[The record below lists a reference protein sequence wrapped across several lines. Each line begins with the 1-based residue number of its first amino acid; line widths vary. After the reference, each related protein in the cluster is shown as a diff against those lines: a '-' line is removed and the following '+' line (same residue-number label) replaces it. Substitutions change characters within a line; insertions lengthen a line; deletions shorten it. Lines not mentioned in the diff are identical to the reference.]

1 MDLKIRVMKIKGL
14 LFGLFACAALA
25 ACTNDDIVENN
36 GKGEQEKVK
45 ANLTLVIGAATNSS
59 RAADHNETGDTTDP
73 GTGVESGVTDAVVLL
88 HKEDKEFAFFLTS
101 EQLNQQGS
109 GSSITYE
116 PQLKVAESGNYGVIV
131 ILNPCQ
137 EIKTAINT
145 FIGDGTLPSGKE
157 SMYDYI
163 TSYEVKAAQ
172 EGEPTSVIATENKF
186 MMVNKVAVTADVVS
200 NEKDKPSTASVDV
213 ERVVSKITYMPTQT
227 NNLYKVEDTTV
238 KYTVTTTDGWRVENN
253 IATYMTGMACG
264 TLEGSNIYEHKGV
277 YYTSTNTQHPAAND
291 NPAATLFER
300 TFVANPKAIKWTT
313 TSDNTI
319 RNWHV
324 KLDKV
329 ALVNLSN
336 SVYAVRHRATT
347 ETWNTPTF
355 FGALSSTEYLMD
367 PNTAVKNSGGTNYA
381 DYFYNVASAVK
392 QVQVTNISDQ
402 ETDDFK
408 SYFKDLPTVADEN
421 NVGTTLAYCF
431 ENIVKKANQ
440 NGNYVTGVIFRG
452 QICNEDG
459 SSYNN
464 NVYKYKGKFYL
475 NLAEAAVNNDKSV
488 TEVEADTENLTTYEN
503 GHCYY
508 CSKDI
513 FHHEGSGT
521 MERAIMRNNAYVLK
535 VTGFKTIGS
544 AEIVFP
550 TGEDQGED
558 TDKNFYLKLTSTILP
573 WQVRFNNI
581 EF

>member
-1 MDLKIRVMKIKGL
+1 MKIKGL

-59 RAADHNETGDTTDP
+59 RAADNETGDTTDP

-88 HKEDKEFAFFLTS
+88 HKEGKEFAFFLTS
-101 EQLNQQGS
+101 EQLNKQGS
-109 GSSITYE
+109 GTSITYE
-116 PQLKVAESGNYGVIV
+116 PQLTVAESGNYGVIV

-137 EIKTAINT
+137 EIKTAINS

-163 TSYEVKAAQ
+163 TSYEVKATT
-172 EGEPTSVIATENKF
+172 GDNPTSAIATDNKF
-186 MMVNKVAVTADVVS
+186 MMVNKVAVAANVVS
-200 NEKDKPSTASVDV
+200 NEKDKPSTASDDV

-264 TLEGSNIYEHKGV
+264 TLEGSAIYEHKGV
-277 YYTSTNTQHPAAND
+277 YYTSTGTQHPAAND

-300 TFVANPKAIKWTT
+300 TSDVNPEAIKWTT
-313 TSDNTI
+313 TNENTT
-319 RNWHV
+319 RNWFV

-336 SVYAVRHRATT
+336 SVYAVRRRATAD
-347 ETWNTPTF
+347 TWNSPTF
-355 FGALSSTEYLMD
+355 FGTLSSSEYLMD
-367 PNTAVKNSGGTNYA
+367 PNTLVKNNGETEYA

-392 QVQVTNISDQ
+392 QVQVTNMSDQ

-408 SYFKDLPTVADEN
+408 SYFKDLPTVADEDK
-421 NVGTTLAYCF
+421 VGTTLAYCF

-452 QICNEDG
+452 QICNAD
-459 SSYNN
+459 STSYNN
-464 NVYKYKGKFYL
+464 NVYKYKGKYYL
-475 NLAEAAVNNDKSV
+475 SLAEAAANNGKSV
-488 TEVEADTENLTTYEN
+488 TEVEADTDNLITYES

-550 TGEDQGED
+550 TDDEQGED
-558 TDKNFYLKLTSTILP
+558 TDKNFYLKLTSTILS

>member
-36 GKGEQEKVK
+36 DKGEQEKVK

-59 RAADHNETGDTTDP
+59 RAADNETGDTTDP

-88 HKEDKEFAFFLTS
+88 HKEGKEFAFFLTS
-101 EQLNQQGS
+101 EQLNKQGS
-109 GSSITYE
+109 GTSITYE
-116 PQLKVAESGNYGVIV
+116 PQLTVAESGNYGVIV

-137 EIKTAINT
+137 EIKTAINS

-163 TSYEVKAAQ
+163 TSYEVKAIT
-172 EGEPTSVIATENKF
+172 GDNPTSAIATDNKF
-186 MMVNKVAVTADVVS
+186 MMVNKVAVAANVVS

-264 TLEGSNIYEHKGV
+264 TLEGSAIYEHKGV
-277 YYTSTNTQHPAAND
+277 YYTSTGTQHPEAND

-300 TFVANPKAIKWTT
+300 TSDVNPEAIKWTT
-313 TSDNTI
+313 TNENTT
-319 RNWHV
+319 RNWFV

-336 SVYAVRHRATT
+336 SVYAVRRRATAD
-347 ETWNTPTF
+347 TWNSPTF
-355 FGALSSTEYLMD
+355 FGTLSSSEYLMD
-367 PNTAVKNSGGTNYA
+367 PNTLVKNNGETEYA

-392 QVQVTNISDQ
+392 QVQVTNMSDQ

-408 SYFKDLPTVADEN
+408 SYFKDLPTVADEDK
-421 NVGTTLAYCF
+421 VGTTLAYCF

-452 QICNEDG
+452 QICNADG
-459 SSYNN
+459 TSYNN
-464 NVYKYKGKFYL
+464 NVYKYKGKYYL
-475 NLAEAAVNNDKSV
+475 SLAEAAANNGKSV
-488 TEVEADTENLTTYEN
+488 TEVEADTDNLITYES

-550 TGEDQGED
+550 TDDEQGED

>member
-1 MDLKIRVMKIKGL
+1 MKIKGL

-59 RAADHNETGDTTDP
+59 RAADNETGDTTDP

-88 HKEDKEFAFFLTS
+88 HKEGKEFAFFLTS
-101 EQLNQQGS
+101 EQLNKQGS
-109 GSSITYE
+109 GTSITYE
-116 PQLKVAESGNYGVIV
+116 PQLTVAESGNYGVIV

-137 EIKTAINT
+137 EIKTAINS

-163 TSYEVKAAQ
+163 TSYEVKATT
-172 EGEPTSVIATENKF
+172 GDNPTSAIATDNKF
-186 MMVNKVAVTADVVS
+186 MMVNKVAVAANVVS

-227 NNLYKVEDTTV
+227 SNLYKVEDTTV

-264 TLEGSNIYEHKGV
+264 TLEGSAIYEHKGV
-277 YYTSTNTQHPAAND
+277 YYTSTGTQHPAAND

-300 TFVANPKAIKWTT
+300 TSDVNPEAIKWTT
-313 TSDNTI
+313 TNENTT
-319 RNWHV
+319 RNWFV

-336 SVYAVRHRATT
+336 SVYAVRRRATAD
-347 ETWNTPTF
+347 TWNSPTF
-355 FGALSSTEYLMD
+355 FGTLSSSEYLMD
-367 PNTAVKNSGGTNYA
+367 PNTLVKNNGETEYA

-392 QVQVTNISDQ
+392 QVQVTNMSDQ

-408 SYFKDLPTVADEN
+408 SYFKDLPTVADEDK
-421 NVGTTLAYCF
+421 VGTTLAYCF

-452 QICNEDG
+452 QICNAD
-459 SSYNN
+459 STSYNN
-464 NVYKYKGKFYL
+464 NVYKYKGKYYL
-475 NLAEAAVNNDKSV
+475 SLAEAAANNGKSV
-488 TEVEADTENLTTYEN
+488 TEVEADTDNLITYES

-550 TGEDQGED
+550 TDDEQGED
-558 TDKNFYLKLTSTILP
+558 TDKNFYLKLTSTILS

>member
-1 MDLKIRVMKIKGL
+1 MKIKGL

-59 RAADHNETGDTTDP
+59 RAADNETGDTTDP

-88 HKEDKEFAFFLTS
+88 HKEGKEFAFFLTS
-101 EQLNQQGS
+101 EQLNKQGS
-109 GSSITYE
+109 GTSITYE
-116 PQLKVAESGNYGVIV
+116 PQLTVAESGNYGVIV

-137 EIKTAINT
+137 EIKTAINS

-163 TSYEVKAAQ
+163 TSYEVKATT
-172 EGEPTSVIATENKF
+172 GDNPTSAIATDNKF
-186 MMVNKVAVTADVVS
+186 MMVNKVAVAANVVS

-264 TLEGSNIYEHKGV
+264 TLEGSAIYEHKGV
-277 YYTSTNTQHPAAND
+277 YYTSTGTQHPAAND

-300 TFVANPKAIKWTT
+300 TSDVNPEAIKWTT
-313 TSDNTI
+313 TNENTT
-319 RNWHV
+319 RNWFV

-336 SVYAVRHRATT
+336 SVYAVRRRATAD
-347 ETWNTPTF
+347 TWNSPTF
-355 FGALSSTEYLMD
+355 FGTLSSSEYLMD
-367 PNTAVKNSGGTNYA
+367 PNTLVKNNGETEYA

-392 QVQVTNISDQ
+392 QVQVTNMSDQ

-408 SYFKDLPTVADEN
+408 SYFKDLPTVADEDK
-421 NVGTTLAYCF
+421 VGTTLAYCF

-452 QICNEDG
+452 QICNADG
-459 SSYNN
+459 TSYNN
-464 NVYKYKGKFYL
+464 NVYKYKGKFCL
-475 NLAEAAVNNDKSV
+475 SLAEAAANNGKSV
-488 TEVEADTENLTTYEN
+488 TEVEADTDNLITYES

-550 TGEDQGED
+550 TDDEQGED

>member
-1 MDLKIRVMKIKGL
+1 MKIKGL

-59 RAADHNETGDTTDP
+59 RAADNETGDTTDP

-88 HKEDKEFAFFLTS
+88 HKEGKEFAFFLTS
-101 EQLNQQGS
+101 EQLNKQGS
-109 GSSITYE
+109 GTSITYE
-116 PQLKVAESGNYGVIV
+116 PQLTVAESGNYGVIV

-137 EIKTAINT
+137 EIKTAINS

-163 TSYEVKAAQ
+163 TSYEVKATT
-172 EGEPTSVIATENKF
+172 GDNPTSAIATDNKF
-186 MMVNKVAVTADVVS
+186 MMVNKVAVAANVVS

-264 TLEGSNIYEHKGV
+264 TLEGSAIYEHKGV
-277 YYTSTNTQHPAAND
+277 YYTSTGTQHPAAND

-300 TFVANPKAIKWTT
+300 TSDVNPEAIKWTT
-313 TSDNTI
+313 TNENTT
-319 RNWHV
+319 RNWFV

-336 SVYAVRHRATT
+336 SVYAVRRRATAD
-347 ETWNTPTF
+347 TWNSPTF
-355 FGALSSTEYLMD
+355 FGTLSSSEYLMD
-367 PNTAVKNSGGTNYA
+367 PNTLVKNNGETEYA

-392 QVQVTNISDQ
+392 QVQVTNMSDQ

-408 SYFKDLPTVADEN
+408 SYFKNLPTVADEDK
-421 NVGTTLAYCF
+421 VGTTLAYCF

-452 QICNEDG
+452 QICNADG
-459 SSYNN
+459 TSYNN
-464 NVYKYKGKFYL
+464 NVYKYKGKYYL
-475 NLAEAAVNNDKSV
+475 SLAEAAANNGKSV
-488 TEVEADTENLTTYEN
+488 TEVEADTDNLITYES

-550 TGEDQGED
+550 TDDEQGED

>member
-1 MDLKIRVMKIKGL
+1 MKIKGL

-59 RAADHNETGDTTDP
+59 RAADNEAGDAIDP
-73 GTGVESGVTDAVVLL
+73 GTGGESGVTDAVVLL

-116 PQLKVAESGNYGVIV
+116 PQLTVAESGNYGVIV

-137 EIKTAINT
+137 EIKTAINS
-145 FIGDGTLPSGKE
+145 FIGNGTLPSGKE

-163 TSYEVKAAQ
+163 TSYEVKATT
-172 EGEPTSVIATENKF
+172 GDNPTSVIATDNKF
-186 MMVNKVAVTADVVS
+186 MMVNKVAVAANVVS
-200 NEKDKPSTASVDV
+200 NQAGTPSTTSVDV
-213 ERVVSKITYMPTQT
+213 ERVVSKITYMPTQD
-227 NNLYKVEDTTV
+227 NNLYKVEDVTA
-238 KYTVTTTDGWRVENN
+238 KYTVTTASGWRVEDN

-264 TLEGSNIYEHKGV
+264 TLNGKNIYEHKGV
-277 YYTSTNTQHPAAND
+277 YYEENGTYSGSAEHKGE
-291 NPAATLFER
+291 TLYKKMTGVDQEQ
-300 TFVANPKAIKWTT
+300 IKWETT
-313 TSDNTI
+313 QTTGS
-319 RNWHV
+319 RNWYV

-336 SVYAVRHRATT
+336 SVYAVRHLAT
-347 ETWNTPTF
+347 ESNWDPSF
-355 FGALSSTEYLMD
+355 FGTLSSSNYLMD
-367 PNTAVKNSGGTNYA
+367 PNTVAKNNGGTEYA
-381 DYFYNVASAVK
+381 DYFYNVANAVK
-392 QVQVTNISDQ
+392 QVQVTNISDE
-402 ETDDFK
+402 ETDAFK
-408 SYFKDLPTVADEN
+408 SYFKGLPTVADEDK
-421 NVGTTLAYCF
+421 VGTTLAYCF

-452 QICNEDG
+452 QICNED
-459 SSYNN
+459 STSYNN
-464 NVYKYKGKFYL
+464 NVYKYKGKYYL
-475 NLAEAAVNNDKSV
+475 SLAEAAANNGKSV
-488 TEVEADTENLTTYEN
+488 TEVEADTDNLITYES

-550 TGEDQGED
+550 TDDEQGED

>member
-59 RAADHNETGDTTDP
+59 RAADNETGDTTDP

-88 HKEDKEFAFFLTS
+88 HKEGKEFAFFLTS
-101 EQLNQQGS
+101 EQLNKQGS
-109 GSSITYE
+109 GTSITYE
-116 PQLKVAESGNYGVIV
+116 PQLTVAESGNYGVIV

-137 EIKTAINT
+137 EIKTAINS

-163 TSYEVKAAQ
+163 TSYEVKATT
-172 EGEPTSVIATENKF
+172 GDNPTSAIATDNKF
-186 MMVNKVAVTADVVS
+186 MMVNKVAVAANVVS
-200 NEKDKPSTASVDV
+200 KEKDKPSTASVDV

-264 TLEGSNIYEHKGV
+264 TLEGSAIYEHKGV
-277 YYTSTNTQHPAAND
+277 YYTSTGTQHPAAND

-300 TFVANPKAIKWTT
+300 TSDVNPEAIKWTT
-313 TSDNTI
+313 TNENTT
-319 RNWHV
+319 RNWFV

-336 SVYAVRHRATT
+336 SVYAVRRRATAD
-347 ETWNTPTF
+347 TWNSPTF
-355 FGALSSTEYLMD
+355 FGTLSSSEYLMD
-367 PNTAVKNSGGTNYA
+367 PNTLVKNNGETEYA

-392 QVQVTNISDQ
+392 QVQVTNMSDQ

-408 SYFKDLPTVADEN
+408 SYFKDLPTVADEDK
-421 NVGTTLAYCF
+421 VGTTLAYCF

-452 QICNEDG
+452 QICNADG
-459 SSYNN
+459 TSYNN
-464 NVYKYKGKFYL
+464 NVYKYKGKYYL
-475 NLAEAAVNNDKSV
+475 SLAEAAANNGKSV
-488 TEVEADTENLTTYEN
+488 TEVEADTDNLITYES

-550 TGEDQGED
+550 TDDEQGED

>member
-59 RAADHNETGDTTDP
+59 RAADNETGDTTDP

-88 HKEDKEFAFFLTS
+88 HKEGKEFAFFLTS
-101 EQLNQQGS
+101 EQLNKQGS
-109 GSSITYE
+109 GTSITYE
-116 PQLKVAESGNYGVIV
+116 PQLTVAESGNYGVIV

-137 EIKTAINT
+137 EIKTAINS
-145 FIGDGTLPSGKE
+145 FIGDGTLLSGKE

-163 TSYEVKAAQ
+163 TSYEVKATT
-172 EGEPTSVIATENKF
+172 GDNPTSAIATDNKF
-186 MMVNKVAVTADVVS
+186 MMVNKVAVAANVVS

-264 TLEGSNIYEHKGV
+264 TLEGSAIYEHKGV
-277 YYTSTNTQHPAAND
+277 YYTSTGTQHPAAND

-300 TFVANPKAIKWTT
+300 TSDVNPEAIKWTT
-313 TSDNTI
+313 TNENTT
-319 RNWHV
+319 RNWFV

-336 SVYAVRHRATT
+336 SVYAVRRRATAD
-347 ETWNTPTF
+347 TWNSPTF
-355 FGALSSTEYLMD
+355 FGTLSSSEYLMD
-367 PNTAVKNSGGTNYA
+367 PNTLVKNNGETEYA

-392 QVQVTNISDQ
+392 QVQVTNMSDQ

-408 SYFKDLPTVADEN
+408 SYFKDLPTVADEDK
-421 NVGTTLAYCF
+421 VGTTLAYCF

-452 QICNEDG
+452 QICNADG
-459 SSYNN
+459 TSYNN
-464 NVYKYKGKFYL
+464 NVYKYKGKYYL
-475 NLAEAAVNNDKSV
+475 SLAEAAANNGKSV
-488 TEVEADTENLTTYEN
+488 TEVEADTDNLITYES

-550 TGEDQGED
+550 TDDEQGED

>member
-1 MDLKIRVMKIKGL
+1 MKIKGL

-59 RAADHNETGDTTDP
+59 RAADNEAGDAIDP
-73 GTGVESGVTDAVVLL
+73 GTGGESGVTDAVVLL

-116 PQLKVAESGNYGVIV
+116 PQLTVAESGNYGVIV

-137 EIKTAINT
+137 EIKTAINA
-145 FIGDGTLPSGKE
+145 FINNSALPTGKNN
-157 SMYDYI
+157 MYDYI
-163 TSYEVKAAQ
+163 TSYEVKATT
-172 EGEPTSVIATENKF
+172 GDNPTSAIATDNNF
-186 MMVNKVAVTADVVS
+186 MMVNKVAVAANVVS
-200 NEKDKPSTASVDV
+200 NQAGTPSTTSVDV
-213 ERVVSKITYMPTQT
+213 ERVVSKITYMPTQD
-227 NNLYKVEDTTV
+227 NNLYKVEDETA
-238 KYTVTTTDGWRVENN
+238 KYTVTTTSGWRVEDN

-264 TLEGSNIYEHKGV
+264 TLNGKNIYEHKGV
-277 YYTSTNTQHPAAND
+277 YYEENGTYSGSAEHKGE
-291 NPAATLFER
+291 TLYKKMIE
-300 TFVANPKAIKWTT
+300 VDQEQIKWETT
-313 TSDNTI
+313 QTTGS
-319 RNWHV
+319 RNWYV

-336 SVYAVRHRATT
+336 SVYAVRHLAT
-347 ETWNTPTF
+347 ESNWDPSF
-355 FGALSSTEYLMD
+355 FGTLSSSNYLMD
-367 PNTAVKNSGGTNYA
+367 PNTVAKNNGGTNYA

-392 QVQVTNISDQ
+392 QVQVTNISDE

-408 SYFKDLPTVADEN
+408 SYFKGLPTVVDEDK
-421 NVGTTLAYCF
+421 VGTTLAYCF

-452 QICNEDG
+452 QICNVDG

-475 NLAEAAVNNDKSV
+475 SLAEAAANNGKSV
-488 TEVEADTENLTTYEN
+488 TEVEADTDNLTTYES

-513 FHHEGSGT
+513 FHHEGSET
-521 MERAIMRNNAYVLK
+521 MERVIMRNNAYVLK
-535 VTGFKTIGS
+535 VTGFASIGS

>member
-1 MDLKIRVMKIKGL
+1 MKIKGL

-59 RAADHNETGDTTDP
+59 RAADNETGDTTDP

-88 HKEDKEFAFFLTS
+88 HKEGKEFAFFLTS
-101 EQLNQQGS
+101 EQLNKQGS
-109 GSSITYE
+109 GTSITYE
-116 PQLKVAESGNYGVIV
+116 PQLTVAESGNYGVIV

-137 EIKTAINT
+137 EIKTAINS

-163 TSYEVKAAQ
+163 TSYEVKATT
-172 EGEPTSVIATENKF
+172 GDNPTSAIATDNKF
-186 MMVNKVAVTADVVS
+186 MMVNKVAVAANVVS

-264 TLEGSNIYEHKGV
+264 TLEGSAIYEHKGV
-277 YYTSTNTQHPAAND
+277 YYTSTGTQHPAAND

-300 TFVANPKAIKWTT
+300 TSDVNPEAIKWTT
-313 TSDNTI
+313 TNENTT
-319 RNWHV
+319 RNWFV

-336 SVYAVRHRATT
+336 SVYAVRRRATAD
-347 ETWNTPTF
+347 TWNSPTF
-355 FGALSSTEYLMD
+355 FGTLSSSEYLMD
-367 PNTAVKNSGGTNYA
+367 PNTLVKNNGETEYA

-392 QVQVTNISDQ
+392 QVQVTNMSDQ

-408 SYFKDLPTVADEN
+408 SYFKDLPTVADEDK
-421 NVGTTLAYCF
+421 VGTTLAYCF

-452 QICNEDG
+452 QICNADG
-459 SSYNN
+459 TSYNN
-464 NVYKYKGKFYL
+464 NVYKYKGKYYL
-475 NLAEAAVNNDKSV
+475 SLAEAAANNGKSV
-488 TEVEADTENLTTYEN
+488 TEVEADTDNLITYES

-550 TGEDQGED
+550 TDDEQGED
-558 TDKNFYLKLTSTILP
+558 TDKNFYLKLSSTILP

>member
-1 MDLKIRVMKIKGL
+1 MKIKGL

-59 RAADHNETGDTTDP
+59 RAADNETGDTTDP

-88 HKEDKEFAFFLTS
+88 HKEGKEFAFFLTS
-101 EQLNQQGS
+101 EQLNKQGS
-109 GSSITYE
+109 GTSITYE
-116 PQLKVAESGNYGVIV
+116 PQLTVAESGNYGVIV
-131 ILNPCQ
+131 IVNPCQ
-137 EIKTAINT
+137 EIKTAINS

-163 TSYEVKAAQ
+163 TSYEVKATT
-172 EGEPTSVIATENKF
+172 GDNPTSAIATDNKF
-186 MMVNKVAVTADVVS
+186 MMVNKVAVAANVVS

-264 TLEGSNIYEHKGV
+264 TLEGSAIYEHKGV
-277 YYTSTNTQHPAAND
+277 YYTSTGTQHPAAND

-300 TFVANPKAIKWTT
+300 TSDVNPEAIKWTT
-313 TSDNTI
+313 TNENTT
-319 RNWHV
+319 RNWFV

-336 SVYAVRHRATT
+336 SVYAVRRRATAD
-347 ETWNTPTF
+347 TWNSPTF
-355 FGALSSTEYLMD
+355 FGTLSSSEYLMD
-367 PNTAVKNSGGTNYA
+367 PNTLVKNNGETEYA

-392 QVQVTNISDQ
+392 QVQVTNMSDQ

-408 SYFKDLPTVADEN
+408 SYFKDLPTVADEDK
-421 NVGTTLAYCF
+421 VGTTLAYCF

-452 QICNEDG
+452 QICNAD
-459 SSYNN
+459 STSYNN
-464 NVYKYKGKFYL
+464 NVYKYKGKYYL
-475 NLAEAAVNNDKSV
+475 SLAEAAANNGKSV
-488 TEVEADTENLTTYEN
+488 TEVEADTDNLITYES

-550 TGEDQGED
+550 TDDEQGED
-558 TDKNFYLKLTSTILP
+558 TDKNFYLKLTSTILS

>member
-1 MDLKIRVMKIKGL
+1 MKIKGL

-36 GKGEQEKVK
+36 DKGEQEKVK

-59 RAADHNETGDTTDP
+59 RAADNETGDTTDP

-88 HKEDKEFAFFLTS
+88 HKEGKEFAFFLTS
-101 EQLNQQGS
+101 EQLNKQGS
-109 GSSITYE
+109 GTSITYE
-116 PQLKVAESGNYGVIV
+116 PQLTVAESGNYGVIV

-137 EIKTAINT
+137 EIKTAINS

-163 TSYEVKAAQ
+163 TSYEVKATT
-172 EGEPTSVIATENKF
+172 GDNPTSAIATDNKF
-186 MMVNKVAVTADVVS
+186 MMVNKVAVAANVVS

-264 TLEGSNIYEHKGV
+264 TLEGSAIYEHKGV
-277 YYTSTNTQHPAAND
+277 YYTSTGTQHPEAND

-300 TFVANPKAIKWTT
+300 TSDVNPEAIKWTT
-313 TSDNTI
+313 TNENTT
-319 RNWHV
+319 RNWFV

-336 SVYAVRHRATT
+336 SVYAVRRRATAD
-347 ETWNTPTF
+347 TWNSPTF
-355 FGALSSTEYLMD
+355 FGTLSSSEYLMD
-367 PNTAVKNSGGTNYA
+367 PNTLVKNNGETEYA

-392 QVQVTNISDQ
+392 QVQVTNMSDQ

-408 SYFKDLPTVADEN
+408 SYFKDLPTVADEDK
-421 NVGTTLAYCF
+421 VGTTLAYCF

-452 QICNEDG
+452 QICNADG
-459 SSYNN
+459 TSYNN
-464 NVYKYKGKFYL
+464 NVYKYKGKYYL
-475 NLAEAAVNNDKSV
+475 SLAEAAANNGKSV
-488 TEVEADTENLTTYEN
+488 TEVEADTDNLITYES

-550 TGEDQGED
+550 TDDEQGED

>member
-1 MDLKIRVMKIKGL
+1 MKIKGV

-59 RAADHNETGDTTDP
+59 RAADNETGDTTDP

-88 HKEDKEFAFFLTS
+88 HKEGKEFAFFLTS
-101 EQLNQQGS
+101 EQLNKQGS
-109 GSSITYE
+109 GTSITYE
-116 PQLKVAESGNYGVIV
+116 PQLTVAESGNYGVIV

-137 EIKTAINT
+137 EIKTAINS

-163 TSYEVKAAQ
+163 TSYEVKATT
-172 EGEPTSVIATENKF
+172 GDNPTSAIATDNKF
-186 MMVNKVAVTADVVS
+186 MMVNKVAVAANVVS

-264 TLEGSNIYEHKGV
+264 TLEGSAIYEHKGV
-277 YYTSTNTQHPAAND
+277 YYTSTGTQHPAAND

-300 TFVANPKAIKWTT
+300 TSDVNPEAIKWTT
-313 TSDNTI
+313 TNENTT
-319 RNWHV
+319 RNWFV

-336 SVYAVRHRATT
+336 SVYAVRRRATAD
-347 ETWNTPTF
+347 TWNSPTF
-355 FGALSSTEYLMD
+355 FGTLSSSEYLMD
-367 PNTAVKNSGGTNYA
+367 PNTLVKNNGETEYA

-392 QVQVTNISDQ
+392 QVQVTNMSDQ

-408 SYFKDLPTVADEN
+408 SYFKDLPTVADEDK
-421 NVGTTLAYCF
+421 VGTTLAYCF

-452 QICNEDG
+452 QICNADG
-459 SSYNN
+459 TSYNN
-464 NVYKYKGKFYL
+464 NVYKYKGKYYL
-475 NLAEAAVNNDKSV
+475 SLAEAAANNGKSV
-488 TEVEADTENLTTYEN
+488 TEVEADTDNLITYES

-550 TGEDQGED
+550 TDDEQGED

>member
-1 MDLKIRVMKIKGL
+1 MKIKGL

-59 RAADHNETGDTTDP
+59 RAADNETGDTTDP

-88 HKEDKEFAFFLTS
+88 HKEGKEFAFFLTS
-101 EQLNQQGS
+101 EQLNKQGS
-109 GSSITYE
+109 GTSITYE
-116 PQLKVAESGNYGVIV
+116 PQLTVAESGNYGVIV

-137 EIKTAINT
+137 EIKTAINS

-163 TSYEVKAAQ
+163 TSYEVKATT
-172 EGEPTSVIATENKF
+172 GDNPTSAIATDNKF
-186 MMVNKVAVTADVVS
+186 MMVNKVAVAANVVS

-264 TLEGSNIYEHKGV
+264 TLEGSAIYEHKGV
-277 YYTSTNTQHPAAND
+277 YYTSTGTQHPAAND

-300 TFVANPKAIKWTT
+300 TSDVNPEAIKWTT
-313 TSDNTI
+313 TNENTT
-319 RNWHV
+319 RNWFV

-336 SVYAVRHRATT
+336 SVYAVRRRATAD
-347 ETWNTPTF
+347 TWNSPTF
-355 FGALSSTEYLMD
+355 FGTLSSSEYLMD
-367 PNTAVKNSGGTNYA
+367 PNTLVKNNGETEYA

-392 QVQVTNISDQ
+392 QVQVTNMSDQ

-408 SYFKDLPTVADEN
+408 SYFKDLPTVADEDK
-421 NVGTTLAYCF
+421 VGTTLAYCF

-452 QICNEDG
+452 QICNAD
-459 SSYNN
+459 STSYNN
-464 NVYKYKGKFYL
+464 NVYKYKGKYYL
-475 NLAEAAVNNDKSV
+475 SLAEAAANNGKSV
-488 TEVEADTENLTTYEN
+488 TEVEADTDNLITYES

-550 TGEDQGED
+550 TDDEQGED
-558 TDKNFYLKLTSTILP
+558 TDKNFYLKLTSTILS

>member
-59 RAADHNETGDTTDP
+59 RAADNETGDTTDP

-88 HKEDKEFAFFLTS
+88 HKEGKEFAFFLTS
-101 EQLNQQGS
+101 EQLNKQGS
-109 GSSITYE
+109 GTSITYE
-116 PQLKVAESGNYGVIV
+116 PQLTVAESGNYGVIV

-137 EIKTAINT
+137 EIKTAINS

-163 TSYEVKAAQ
+163 TSYEVKATT
-172 EGEPTSVIATENKF
+172 GDNPTSAIATDNKF
-186 MMVNKVAVTADVVS
+186 MMVNKVAVAANVVS

-264 TLEGSNIYEHKGV
+264 TLEGSAIYEHKGV
-277 YYTSTNTQHPAAND
+277 YYTSTGTQHPAAND

-300 TFVANPKAIKWTT
+300 TSDVNPGAIKWTT
-313 TSDNTI
+313 TNENTT
-319 RNWHV
+319 RNWFV

-336 SVYAVRHRATT
+336 SVYAVRRRATAD
-347 ETWNTPTF
+347 TWNSPTF
-355 FGALSSTEYLMD
+355 FGTLSSSEYLMD
-367 PNTAVKNSGGTNYA
+367 PNTLVKNNGETEYA

-392 QVQVTNISDQ
+392 QVQVTNMSDQ

-408 SYFKDLPTVADEN
+408 SYFKDLPTVADEDK
-421 NVGTTLAYCF
+421 VGTTLAYCF

-452 QICNEDG
+452 QICNADG
-459 SSYNN
+459 TSYNN
-464 NVYKYKGKFYL
+464 NVYKYKGKYYL
-475 NLAEAAVNNDKSV
+475 SLAEAAANNGKSV
-488 TEVEADTENLTTYEN
+488 TEVEADTDNLITYES

-550 TGEDQGED
+550 TDDEQGED

>member
-1 MDLKIRVMKIKGL
+1 MKIKGL

-59 RAADHNETGDTTDP
+59 RAADNETGDTTDP

-88 HKEDKEFAFFLTS
+88 HKEGKEFAFFLTS
-101 EQLNQQGS
+101 EQLNKQGS
-109 GSSITYE
+109 GTSITYE
-116 PQLKVAESGNYGVIV
+116 PQLTVAESGNYGVIV

-137 EIKTAINT
+137 EIKTAINS
-145 FIGDGTLPSGKE
+145 FIGNGTLPSGKE

-163 TSYEVKAAQ
+163 TSYEVKATT
-172 EGEPTSVIATENKF
+172 GDNPTSVIATDNKF
-186 MMVNKVAVTADVVS
+186 MMVNKVAVAANVVS

-227 NNLYKVEDTTV
+227 NNLYKVEDKTV

-264 TLEGSNIYEHKGV
+264 TLEGSAIYEHKGV
-277 YYTSTNTQHPAAND
+277 YYTSTGTQHPAAND

-300 TFVANPKAIKWTT
+300 KAVANPDAIRWTT
-313 TSDNTI
+313 TNDNTT
-319 RNWHV
+319 RNWFV

-336 SVYAVRHRATT
+336 SVYAVRHRATAD
-347 ETWNTPTF
+347 TWNSPTF
-355 FGALSSTEYLMD
+355 FGTLSSSEYLMD
-367 PNTAVKNSGGTNYA
+367 PNTLVKNNGGTEYA
-381 DYFYNVASAVK
+381 DYFYNVANAVK
-392 QVQVTNISDQ
+392 QVQVTNISDE
-402 ETDDFK
+402 ETDAFK
-408 SYFKDLPTVADEN
+408 SYFKDLPTVADEDK
-421 NVGTTLAYCF
+421 VGTTLAYCF

-459 SSYNN
+459 TSYNN
-464 NVYKYKGKFYL
+464 NVYKYKGKYYL
-475 NLAEAAVNNDKSV
+475 SLAEAAANNGKSV
-488 TEVEADTENLTTYEN
+488 TEVEADTDNLITYES

-535 VTGFKTIGS
+535 VTGFKTTGS

-550 TGEDQGED
+550 TDDDQGED

>member
-59 RAADHNETGDTTDP
+59 RAADNEAGDAIDP
-73 GTGVESGVTDAVVLL
+73 GTGGESGVTDAVVLL

-116 PQLKVAESGNYGVIV
+116 PQLTVAESGNYGVIV

-137 EIKTAINT
+137 EIKTAINA
-145 FIGDGTLPSGKE
+145 FINNSALPTGKNN
-157 SMYDYI
+157 MYDYI
-163 TSYEVKAAQ
+163 TSYEVKAST
-172 EGEPTSVIATENKF
+172 GDNPTSAIATDNNF
-186 MMVNKVAVTADVVS
+186 MMVNKVAVAANVVS
-200 NEKDKPSTASVDV
+200 NQAGTPSTTSVDV

-238 KYTVTTTDGWRVENN
+238 KYTVTTTDGWRVDNN

-264 TLEGSNIYEHKGV
+264 TLEGSAIYEHKGV
-277 YYTSTNTQHPAAND
+277 YYTSTGTQHPEAND

-300 TFVANPKAIKWTT
+300 KAVANPDAIRWTT
-313 TSDNTI
+313 TNDNTT
-319 RNWHV
+319 RNWFV

-336 SVYAVRHRATT
+336 SVYAVRHRATAD
-347 ETWNTPTF
+347 TWNSPTF
-355 FGALSSTEYLMD
+355 FGTLSSSEYLMD
-367 PNTAVKNSGGTNYA
+367 PNTLVKNNGGTEYA
-381 DYFYNVASAVK
+381 DYFYNVANAVK
-392 QVQVTNISDQ
+392 QVQVTNISDE
-402 ETDDFK
+402 ETDAFK
-408 SYFKDLPTVADEN
+408 SYFKGLPTVADEDK
-421 NVGTTLAYCF
+421 VGTTLAYCF

-459 SSYNN
+459 TSYNN
-464 NVYKYKGKFYL
+464 NVYKYKGKYYL
-475 NLAEAAVNNDKSV
+475 SLAEAAANNGKSV
-488 TEVEADTENLTTYEN
+488 TEVEADTDNLITYES

-550 TGEDQGED
+550 TDDDQGED

>member
-59 RAADHNETGDTTDP
+59 RAADNETGDTTDP

-88 HKEDKEFAFFLTS
+88 HKEGKEFAFFLTS
-101 EQLNQQGS
+101 EQLNKQGS
-109 GSSITYE
+109 GTSITYE
-116 PQLKVAESGNYGVIV
+116 PQLTVAESGNYGVIV

-137 EIKTAINT
+137 EIKTAINS

-163 TSYEVKAAQ
+163 TSYEVKATT
-172 EGEPTSVIATENKF
+172 GDNPTSAIATDNKF
-186 MMVNKVAVTADVVS
+186 MMVNKVAVAANVVS

-264 TLEGSNIYEHKGV
+264 TLEGSAIYEHKGV
-277 YYTSTNTQHPAAND
+277 YYTSTGTQHPAAND

-300 TFVANPKAIKWTT
+300 TSDVNPEAIKWTT
-313 TSDNTI
+313 TNENTT
-319 RNWHV
+319 RNWFV

-336 SVYAVRHRATT
+336 SVYAVRRRATAD
-347 ETWNTPTF
+347 TWNSPTF
-355 FGALSSTEYLMD
+355 FGTLSSSEYLMD
-367 PNTAVKNSGGTNYA
+367 PNTLVKNNGETEYA

-392 QVQVTNISDQ
+392 QVQVTNMSDQ

-408 SYFKDLPTVADEN
+408 SYFKDLPTVADEDK
-421 NVGTTLAYCF
+421 VGTTLAYCF

-452 QICNEDG
+452 QICNAD
-459 SSYNN
+459 STSYNN
-464 NVYKYKGKFYL
+464 NVYKYKGKYYL
-475 NLAEAAVNNDKSV
+475 SLAEAAANNGKSV
-488 TEVEADTENLTTYEN
+488 TEVEADTDNLITYES

-550 TGEDQGED
+550 TDDEQGED
-558 TDKNFYLKLTSTILP
+558 TDENFYLKLTSTILP

>member
-116 PQLKVAESGNYGVIV
+116 SQLKVAESGNYGVIV

-264 TLEGSNIYEHKGV
+264 TLEGMNIKVFIIPLQTHNILLQMIIRLLRCLREHLLLIQK
-277 YYTSTNTQHPAAND
+277 
-291 NPAATLFER
+291 
-300 TFVANPKAIKWTT
+300 
-313 TSDNTI
+313 
-319 RNWHV
+319 
-324 KLDKV
+324 
-329 ALVNLSN
+329 LSN
-336 SVYAVRHRATT
+336 
-347 ETWNTPTF
+347 
-355 FGALSSTEYLMD
+355 
-367 PNTAVKNSGGTNYA
+367 
-381 DYFYNVASAVK
+381 
-392 QVQVTNISDQ
+392 
-402 ETDDFK
+402 
-408 SYFKDLPTVADEN
+408 
-421 NVGTTLAYCF
+421 
-431 ENIVKKANQ
+431 
-440 NGNYVTGVIFRG
+440 G
-452 QICNEDG
+452 QQQ
-459 SSYNN
+459 
-464 NVYKYKGKFYL
+464 
-475 NLAEAAVNNDKSV
+475 A
-488 TEVEADTENLTTYEN
+488 
-503 GHCYY
+503 
-508 CSKDI
+508 
-513 FHHEGSGT
+513 
-521 MERAIMRNNAYVLK
+521 
-535 VTGFKTIGS
+535 
-544 AEIVFP
+544 
-550 TGEDQGED
+550 
-558 TDKNFYLKLTSTILP
+558 TILLEIGMLSWIKLHWSIFLTP
-573 WQVRFNNI
+573 YMQ
-581 EF
+581 

>member
-1 MDLKIRVMKIKGL
+1 MKIKGL

-36 GKGEQEKVK
+36 DKGEQEKVK

-59 RAADHNETGDTTDP
+59 RAADNETGDTTDP

-88 HKEDKEFAFFLTS
+88 HKEGKEFAFFLTS
-101 EQLNQQGS
+101 EQLNKQGS
-109 GSSITYE
+109 GTSITYE
-116 PQLKVAESGNYGVIV
+116 PQLTVAESGNYGVIV

-137 EIKTAINT
+137 EIKTAINS

-163 TSYEVKAAQ
+163 TSYEVKATT
-172 EGEPTSVIATENKF
+172 GDNPTSAIATDNKF
-186 MMVNKVAVTADVVS
+186 MMVNKVAVAANVVS

-264 TLEGSNIYEHKGV
+264 TLEGSAIYEHKGV
-277 YYTSTNTQHPAAND
+277 YYTSTGTQHPAAND

-300 TFVANPKAIKWTT
+300 TSDVNPEAIKWTT
-313 TSDNTI
+313 TNENTT
-319 RNWHV
+319 RNWFV

-336 SVYAVRHRATT
+336 SVYAVRRRATAD
-347 ETWNTPTF
+347 TWNSPTF
-355 FGALSSTEYLMD
+355 FGTLSSSEYLMD
-367 PNTAVKNSGGTNYA
+367 PNTLVKNNGETEYA

-392 QVQVTNISDQ
+392 QVQVTNMSDQ

-408 SYFKDLPTVADEN
+408 SYFKDLPTVADEDK
-421 NVGTTLAYCF
+421 VGTTLAYCF

-452 QICNEDG
+452 QICNAD
-459 SSYNN
+459 STSYNN
-464 NVYKYKGKFYL
+464 NVYKYKGKYYL
-475 NLAEAAVNNDKSV
+475 SLAEAAANNGKSV
-488 TEVEADTENLTTYEN
+488 TEVEADTDNLITYES

-550 TGEDQGED
+550 TDDEQGED
-558 TDKNFYLKLTSTILP
+558 TDKNFYLKLTSTILS

>member
-1 MDLKIRVMKIKGL
+1 MKIKGL

-59 RAADHNETGDTTDP
+59 RAADNETGDTTDP

-88 HKEDKEFAFFLTS
+88 HKEGKEFAFFLTS
-101 EQLNQQGS
+101 EQLNKQGS
-109 GSSITYE
+109 GTSITYE

-137 EIKTAINT
+137 EIKTAINS

-163 TSYEVKAAQ
+163 TSYEVKATT
-172 EGEPTSVIATENKF
+172 GDNPTSAIATDNKF
-186 MMVNKVAVTADVVS
+186 MMVNKVAVAANVVS

-213 ERVVSKITYMPTQT
+213 ERVVSKITYMPTQD

-238 KYTVTTTDGWRVENN
+238 KYTVTTTDGWRVDNN

-264 TLEGSNIYEHKGV
+264 TLEGSAIYEHKGV
-277 YYTSTNTQHPAAND
+277 YYTSTGTQHPEAND

-300 TFVANPKAIKWTT
+300 KAVANPDAIRWTT
-313 TSDNTI
+313 TNDNTT
-319 RNWHV
+319 RNWFV

-336 SVYAVRHRATT
+336 SVYAVRHRATAD
-347 ETWNTPTF
+347 TWNSPTF
-355 FGALSSTEYLMD
+355 FGTLSSSEYLMD
-367 PNTAVKNSGGTNYA
+367 PNTLVKNNGGTEYA
-381 DYFYNVASAVK
+381 DYFYNVANAVK
-392 QVQVTNISDQ
+392 QVQVTNISDE
-402 ETDDFK
+402 ETDAFK
-408 SYFKDLPTVADEN
+408 SYFKGLPTVADEDK
-421 NVGTTLAYCF
+421 VGTTLAYCF

-459 SSYNN
+459 TSYNN
-464 NVYKYKGKFYL
+464 NVYKYKGKYYL
-475 NLAEAAVNNDKSV
+475 SLAEAAANNGKSV
-488 TEVEADTENLTTYEN
+488 TEVEADTDNLITYES

-550 TGEDQGED
+550 TDDDQGED

>member
-59 RAADHNETGDTTDP
+59 RAADNETGDTTDP
-73 GTGVESGVTDAVVLL
+73 GTGVESGATDAVVLL
-88 HKEDKEFAFFLTS
+88 HKEGKEFAFFLTS
-101 EQLNQQGS
+101 EQLNKQGS
-109 GSSITYE
+109 GTSITYE
-116 PQLKVAESGNYGVIV
+116 PQLTVAESGNYGVIV

-137 EIKTAINT
+137 EIKTAINS

-163 TSYEVKAAQ
+163 TSYEVKATT
-172 EGEPTSVIATENKF
+172 GDNPTSAIATDNKF
-186 MMVNKVAVTADVVS
+186 MMVNKVAVAANVVS

-264 TLEGSNIYEHKGV
+264 TLEGSAIYEHKGV
-277 YYTSTNTQHPAAND
+277 YYTSTGTQHPAAND

-300 TFVANPKAIKWTT
+300 TSDVNPEAIKWTT
-313 TSDNTI
+313 TNENTT
-319 RNWHV
+319 RNWFV

-336 SVYAVRHRATT
+336 SVYAVRRRATAD
-347 ETWNTPTF
+347 TWNSPTF
-355 FGALSSTEYLMD
+355 FGTLSSSEYLMD
-367 PNTAVKNSGGTNYA
+367 PNTLVKNNGETEYA

-392 QVQVTNISDQ
+392 QVQVTNMSDQ

-408 SYFKDLPTVADEN
+408 SYFKDLPTVADEDK
-421 NVGTTLAYCF
+421 VGTTLAYCF

-452 QICNEDG
+452 QICNAD
-459 SSYNN
+459 STSYNN
-464 NVYKYKGKFYL
+464 NVYKYKGKYYL
-475 NLAEAAVNNDKSV
+475 SLAEAAANNGKSV
-488 TEVEADTENLTTYEN
+488 TEVEADTDNLITYES

-550 TGEDQGED
+550 TDDEQGED
-558 TDKNFYLKLTSTILP
+558 TDKNFYLKLTSTILS

>member
-1 MDLKIRVMKIKGL
+1 MKIKGL

-59 RAADHNETGDTTDP
+59 RAADNETGDTTDP

-88 HKEDKEFAFFLTS
+88 HKEGKEFAFFLTS
-101 EQLNQQGS
+101 EQLNKQGS
-109 GSSITYE
+109 GTSITYE
-116 PQLKVAESGNYGVIV
+116 PQLTVAESGNYGVIV

-137 EIKTAINT
+137 EIKTAINS

-163 TSYEVKAAQ
+163 TSYEVKATT
-172 EGEPTSVIATENKF
+172 GDNPTSAIATDNKF
-186 MMVNKVAVTADVVS
+186 MMVNKVAVAANVVS

-264 TLEGSNIYEHKGV
+264 TLEGSAIYEHKGV
-277 YYTSTNTQHPAAND
+277 YYTSTGTQHPAAND

-300 TFVANPKAIKWTT
+300 TSDVNPEAINWK
-313 TSDNTI
+313 NTNENTPRYWFI
-319 RNWHV
+319 E
-324 KLDKV
+324 LDKV
-329 ALVNLSN
+329 ARGNLSN
-336 SVYAVRHRATT
+336 SVYAVRRRATVD
-347 ETWNTPTF
+347 TWNSPTF
-355 FGALSSTEYLMD
+355 FGTLSSSEYLMD
-367 PNTAVKNSGGTNYA
+367 PNTLVKNNGETEYA

-392 QVQVTNISDQ
+392 QVQVTNMSDQ

-408 SYFKDLPTVADEN
+408 SYFKDLPTVADEDK
-421 NVGTTLAYCF
+421 VGTTLAYCF

-452 QICNEDG
+452 QICNADG
-459 SSYNN
+459 TSYNN
-464 NVYKYKGKFYL
+464 NVYKYKGKYYL
-475 NLAEAAVNNDKSV
+475 SLAEAAANNGKSV
-488 TEVEADTENLTTYEN
+488 TEVEADTDNLITYES

-550 TGEDQGED
+550 TDDEQGED

>member
-59 RAADHNETGDTTDP
+59 RAADNETGDTTDP

-88 HKEDKEFAFFLTS
+88 HKEGKEFAFFLTS
-101 EQLNQQGS
+101 EQLNKQGS
-109 GSSITYE
+109 GTSITYE
-116 PQLKVAESGNYGVIV
+116 PQLTVAESGNYGVIV

-137 EIKTAINT
+137 EIKTAINS

-163 TSYEVKAAQ
+163 TSYEVKATT
-172 EGEPTSVIATENKF
+172 GDNPTSAIATDNKF
-186 MMVNKVAVTADVVS
+186 MMVNKVAVAANVVS

-264 TLEGSNIYEHKGV
+264 TLEGSAIYEHKGV
-277 YYTSTNTQHPAAND
+277 YYTSTGTQHPAAND

-300 TFVANPKAIKWTT
+300 TSDVNPEAIKWTT
-313 TSDNTI
+313 TNENTT
-319 RNWHV
+319 RNWFV

-336 SVYAVRHRATT
+336 SVYAVRRRATAD
-347 ETWNTPTF
+347 TWNSPTF
-355 FGALSSTEYLMD
+355 FGTLSSSEYLMD
-367 PNTAVKNSGGTNYA
+367 PNTLVKNNGETEYA

-392 QVQVTNISDQ
+392 QVQVTNMSDQ

-408 SYFKDLPTVADEN
+408 SYFKDLPTVADEDK
-421 NVGTTLAYCF
+421 VGTTLAYCF

-452 QICNEDG
+452 QICNADG
-459 SSYNN
+459 TSYNN
-464 NVYKYKGKFYL
+464 NVYKYKGKYYL
-475 NLAEAAVNNDKSV
+475 SLAEAAANNGKSV
-488 TEVEADTENLTTYEN
+488 TEVEADTDNLITYES

-521 MERAIMRNNAYVLK
+521 MERAIMRNNAFVLK

-550 TGEDQGED
+550 TDDEQGED

>member
-45 ANLTLVIGAATNSS
+45 ANLTLVIGATTNSS
-59 RAADHNETGDTTDP
+59 RAADNETGDTTDP

-88 HKEDKEFAFFLTS
+88 HKEGKEFAFFLTS
-101 EQLNQQGS
+101 EQLNKQGS
-109 GSSITYE
+109 GTSITYE
-116 PQLKVAESGNYGVIV
+116 PQLTVAESGNYGVIV

-137 EIKTAINT
+137 EIKTAINS

-163 TSYEVKAAQ
+163 TSYEVKATT
-172 EGEPTSVIATENKF
+172 GDNPTSAIATDNKF
-186 MMVNKVAVTADVVS
+186 MMVNKVAVAANVVS

-264 TLEGSNIYEHKGV
+264 TLEGSAIYEHKGV
-277 YYTSTNTQHPAAND
+277 YYTSTGTQHPAAND

-300 TFVANPKAIKWTT
+300 TSDVNPEAIKWTT
-313 TSDNTI
+313 TNENTT
-319 RNWHV
+319 RNWFV

-336 SVYAVRHRATT
+336 SVYAVRRRATAD
-347 ETWNTPTF
+347 TWNSPTF
-355 FGALSSTEYLMD
+355 FGTLSSSEYLMD
-367 PNTAVKNSGGTNYA
+367 PNTLVKNNGETEYA

-392 QVQVTNISDQ
+392 QVQVTNMSDQ

-408 SYFKDLPTVADEN
+408 SYFKDLPTVADEDK
-421 NVGTTLAYCF
+421 VGTTLAYCF

-452 QICNEDG
+452 QICNADG
-459 SSYNN
+459 TSYNN
-464 NVYKYKGKFYL
+464 NVYKYKGKYYL
-475 NLAEAAVNNDKSV
+475 SLAEAAANNGKSV
-488 TEVEADTENLTTYEN
+488 TEVEADTDNLITYES

-550 TGEDQGED
+550 TDDEQGED

>member
-1 MDLKIRVMKIKGL
+1 MKIKGL

-59 RAADHNETGDTTDP
+59 RAADNETGDTTDP

-88 HKEDKEFAFFLTS
+88 HKEGKEFAFFLTS
-101 EQLNQQGS
+101 EQLNKQGS
-109 GSSITYE
+109 GTSITYE
-116 PQLKVAESGNYGVIV
+116 PQLIVAESGNYGVIV

-137 EIKTAINT
+137 EIKTAINS

-163 TSYEVKAAQ
+163 TSYEVKATT
-172 EGEPTSVIATENKF
+172 GDNPTSAIATDNKF
-186 MMVNKVAVTADVVS
+186 MMVNKVAVAANVVS

-264 TLEGSNIYEHKGV
+264 TLEGSAIYEHKGV
-277 YYTSTNTQHPAAND
+277 YYTSTGTQHPAAND

-300 TFVANPKAIKWTT
+300 TSDVNPEAIKWTT
-313 TSDNTI
+313 TNENTT
-319 RNWHV
+319 RNWFV

-336 SVYAVRHRATT
+336 SVYAVRRRATAD
-347 ETWNTPTF
+347 TWNSPTF
-355 FGALSSTEYLMD
+355 FGTLSSSEYLMD
-367 PNTAVKNSGGTNYA
+367 PNTLVKNNGETEYA

-392 QVQVTNISDQ
+392 QVQVTNMSDQ

-408 SYFKDLPTVADEN
+408 SYFKDLPTVADEDK
-421 NVGTTLAYCF
+421 VGTTLAYCF

-452 QICNEDG
+452 QICNADG
-459 SSYNN
+459 TSYNN
-464 NVYKYKGKFYL
+464 NVYKYKGKYYL
-475 NLAEAAVNNDKSV
+475 SLAEAAANNGKSV
-488 TEVEADTENLTTYEN
+488 TEVEADTDNLITYES

-550 TGEDQGED
+550 TDDEQGED

>member
-1 MDLKIRVMKIKGL
+1 MKIKGL
-14 LFGLFACAALA
+14 LLGMFACAALV

-59 RAADHNETGDTTDP
+59 RAADNEAGDAIDP
-73 GTGVESGVTDAVVLL
+73 GTGGESGVTDAVVLL

-116 PQLKVAESGNYGVIV
+116 PQLTVAESGNYGVIV

-137 EIKTAINT
+137 EIKTAINA
-145 FIGDGTLPSGKE
+145 FINNSALPTGKNN
-157 SMYDYI
+157 MYDYI
-163 TSYEVKAAQ
+163 TSYEVKATT
-172 EGEPTSVIATENKF
+172 GDNPTSAIATDNNF
-186 MMVNKVAVTADVVS
+186 MMVNKVAVAANVVS
-200 NEKDKPSTASVDV
+200 NQAGTPSTTSVDV
-213 ERVVSKITYMPTQT
+213 ERVVSKITYMPTQD
-227 NNLYKVEDTTV
+227 NNLYKVEDETA
-238 KYTVTTTDGWRVENN
+238 KYTVTTTSGWRVEDN

-264 TLEGSNIYEHKGV
+264 TLNGKNIYEHKGV
-277 YYTSTNTQHPAAND
+277 YYEENGTYSGSAEHQGEALYKKMTGVDQ
-291 NPAATLFER
+291 EQ
-300 TFVANPKAIKWTT
+300 IKWKTT
-313 TSDNTI
+313 QTTGS
-319 RNWHV
+319 RNWYV

-336 SVYAVRHRATT
+336 SVYAVRHLATGSN
-347 ETWNTPTF
+347 WDPSF
-355 FGALSSTEYLMD
+355 FGTLSSSNYLMD
-367 PNTAVKNSGGTNYA
+367 PNTVAKNNGGTNYA

-392 QVQVTNISDQ
+392 QVQVTNISDE
-402 ETDDFK
+402 ETDAFK
-408 SYFKDLPTVADEN
+408 SYFKDLPTVADED

-452 QICNEDG
+452 QICNADG

-464 NVYKYKGKFYL
+464 NVYKYKGKYYL
-475 NLAEAAVNNDKSV
+475 SLAEAAANNGKSV
-488 TEVEADTENLTTYEN
+488 TEVEADTDNLTTYES

-508 CSKDI
+508 CSNDI
-513 FHHEGSGT
+513 FHHEGSET
-521 MERAIMRNNAYVLK
+521 MERVIMRNNAYVLK

>member
-1 MDLKIRVMKIKGL
+1 MKIKGL

-59 RAADHNETGDTTDP
+59 RAADNEAGDAIDP
-73 GTGVESGVTDAVVLL
+73 GTGGESGVTDAVVLL

-116 PQLKVAESGNYGVIV
+116 PQLTVAESGNYGVIV

-137 EIKTAINT
+137 EIKTAINA
-145 FIGDGTLPSGKE
+145 FINNSALPTGKNN
-157 SMYDYI
+157 MYDYI
-163 TSYEVKAAQ
+163 TSYEVKAST
-172 EGEPTSVIATENKF
+172 GDNPTSAIATDNNF
-186 MMVNKVAVTADVVS
+186 MMVNKVAVAANVVS
-200 NEKDKPSTASVDV
+200 NQAGTPSTTSVDV

-238 KYTVTTTDGWRVENN
+238 KYTVTTTDGWRVDNN

-264 TLEGSNIYEHKGV
+264 TLEGSAIYEHKGV
-277 YYTSTNTQHPAAND
+277 YYTSTGTQHPEAND

-300 TFVANPKAIKWTT
+300 KAVANPDAIRWTT
-313 TSDNTI
+313 TNDNTT
-319 RNWHV
+319 RNWFV

-336 SVYAVRHRATT
+336 SVYAVRHRATAD
-347 ETWNTPTF
+347 TWNSPTF
-355 FGALSSTEYLMD
+355 FGTLSSSEYLMD
-367 PNTAVKNSGGTNYA
+367 PNTLVKNNGGTEYA
-381 DYFYNVASAVK
+381 DYFYNVANAVK
-392 QVQVTNISDQ
+392 QVQVTNISDE
-402 ETDDFK
+402 ETDAFK
-408 SYFKDLPTVADEN
+408 SYFKGLPTVADEDK
-421 NVGTTLAYCF
+421 VGTTLAYCF

-459 SSYNN
+459 TSYNN
-464 NVYKYKGKFYL
+464 NVYKYKGKYYL
-475 NLAEAAVNNDKSV
+475 SLAEAAANNGKSV
-488 TEVEADTENLTTYEN
+488 TEVEADTDNLITYES

-550 TGEDQGED
+550 TDDDQGED

>member
-59 RAADHNETGDTTDP
+59 RAADNETGDTTDP

-88 HKEDKEFAFFLTS
+88 HKEGKEFAFFLTS
-101 EQLNQQGS
+101 EQLNKQGS
-109 GSSITYE
+109 GTSITYE
-116 PQLKVAESGNYGVIV
+116 PQLTVAESGNYGVIV

-137 EIKTAINT
+137 EIKTAINS

-163 TSYEVKAAQ
+163 TSYEVKATT
-172 EGEPTSVIATENKF
+172 GDNPTSAIATDNKF
-186 MMVNKVAVTADVVS
+186 MMVNKVAVAANVVS

-264 TLEGSNIYEHKGV
+264 TLEGSAIYEHKGV
-277 YYTSTNTQHPAAND
+277 YYTSTGTQHPEAND

-300 TFVANPKAIKWTT
+300 TSDVNPEAIKWTT
-313 TSDNTI
+313 TNENTT
-319 RNWHV
+319 RNWFV

-336 SVYAVRHRATT
+336 SVYAVRRRATAD
-347 ETWNTPTF
+347 TWNSPTF
-355 FGALSSTEYLMD
+355 FGTLSSSEYLMD
-367 PNTAVKNSGGTNYA
+367 PNTLVKNNGETEYA

-392 QVQVTNISDQ
+392 QVQVTNMSDQ

-408 SYFKDLPTVADEN
+408 SYFKDLPTVADEDK
-421 NVGTTLAYCF
+421 VGTTLAYCF

-452 QICNEDG
+452 QICNADG
-459 SSYNN
+459 TSYNN
-464 NVYKYKGKFYL
+464 NVYKYKGKYYL
-475 NLAEAAVNNDKSV
+475 SLAEAAANNGKSV
-488 TEVEADTENLTTYEN
+488 TEVEADTDNLITYES

-550 TGEDQGED
+550 TDDEQGED

>member
-1 MDLKIRVMKIKGL
+1 MKIKGL

-59 RAADHNETGDTTDP
+59 RAADNETGDTTDP
-73 GTGVESGVTDAVVLL
+73 GTGVESGITDAVVLL
-88 HKEDKEFAFFLTS
+88 HKEGKEFAFFLTS
-101 EQLNQQGS
+101 EQLNKQGS
-109 GSSITYE
+109 GTSITYE
-116 PQLKVAESGNYGVIV
+116 PQLTVAESGNYGVIV

-137 EIKTAINT
+137 EIKTAINS

-163 TSYEVKAAQ
+163 TSYEVKATT
-172 EGEPTSVIATENKF
+172 GDNPTSAIATDNKF
-186 MMVNKVAVTADVVS
+186 MMVNKVAVAANVVS

-264 TLEGSNIYEHKGV
+264 TLEGSAIYEHKGV
-277 YYTSTNTQHPAAND
+277 YYTSTGTQHPAAND

-300 TFVANPKAIKWTT
+300 TSDVNPEAIKWTT
-313 TSDNTI
+313 TNENTT
-319 RNWHV
+319 RNWFV

-336 SVYAVRHRATT
+336 SVYAVRRRATAD
-347 ETWNTPTF
+347 TWNSPTF
-355 FGALSSTEYLMD
+355 FGTLSSSEYLMD
-367 PNTAVKNSGGTNYA
+367 PNTLVKNNGETEYA

-392 QVQVTNISDQ
+392 QVQVTNMSDQ

-408 SYFKDLPTVADEN
+408 SYFKDLPTVADEDK
-421 NVGTTLAYCF
+421 VGTTLAYCF

-452 QICNEDG
+452 QICNAD
-459 SSYNN
+459 STSYNN
-464 NVYKYKGKFYL
+464 NVYKYKGKYYL
-475 NLAEAAVNNDKSV
+475 SLAEAAANNGKSV
-488 TEVEADTENLTTYEN
+488 TEVEADTDNLITYES

-550 TGEDQGED
+550 TDDEQGED
-558 TDKNFYLKLTSTILP
+558 TDKNFYLKLTSTILS

>member
-1 MDLKIRVMKIKGL
+1 MKIKGL

-59 RAADHNETGDTTDP
+59 RAADNETGDTTDP

-88 HKEDKEFAFFLTS
+88 HKEGKEFAFFLTS
-101 EQLNQQGS
+101 EQLNKQGS
-109 GSSITYE
+109 GTSITYE
-116 PQLKVAESGNYGVIV
+116 PQLTVAESGNYGVIV

-137 EIKTAINT
+137 EIKTAINS

-163 TSYEVKAAQ
+163 TSYEVKATT
-172 EGEPTSVIATENKF
+172 GDNPTSAIGTDNKF
-186 MMVNKVAVTADVVS
+186 MMVNKVAVAANVVS

-264 TLEGSNIYEHKGV
+264 TLEGSAIYEHKGV
-277 YYTSTNTQHPAAND
+277 YYTSTGTQHPAAND

-300 TFVANPKAIKWTT
+300 TSDVNPEAIKWTT
-313 TSDNTI
+313 TNENTT
-319 RNWHV
+319 RNWFV

-336 SVYAVRHRATT
+336 SVYAVRRRAT
-347 ETWNTPTF
+347 
-355 FGALSSTEYLMD
+355 ASSSEYLMD
-367 PNTAVKNSGGTNYA
+367 PNTLVKNNGETEYA

-392 QVQVTNISDQ
+392 QVQVTNMSDQ

-408 SYFKDLPTVADEN
+408 SYFKDLPTVADEDK
-421 NVGTTLAYCF
+421 VGTTLAYCF

-452 QICNEDG
+452 QICNADG
-459 SSYNN
+459 TSYNN
-464 NVYKYKGKFYL
+464 NVYKYKGKYYL
-475 NLAEAAVNNDKSV
+475 SLAEAAANNGKSV
-488 TEVEADTENLTTYEN
+488 TEVEADTDNLITYES

-550 TGEDQGED
+550 TDDEQGED

>member
-1 MDLKIRVMKIKGL
+1 MKIKGL

-59 RAADHNETGDTTDP
+59 RAADNETGDTTDP

-88 HKEDKEFAFFLTS
+88 HKEGKEFAFFLTS
-101 EQLNQQGS
+101 EQLNKQGS
-109 GSSITYE
+109 GTSITYE
-116 PQLKVAESGNYGVIV
+116 PQLTVAESGNYGVIV

-137 EIKTAINT
+137 EIKTAINS

-163 TSYEVKAAQ
+163 TSYEVKATT
-172 EGEPTSVIATENKF
+172 GDNPTSAIATDNKF
-186 MMVNKVAVTADVVS
+186 MMVNKVAVAANVVS

-264 TLEGSNIYEHKGV
+264 TLEGSAIYEHKGV
-277 YYTSTNTQHPAAND
+277 YYTSTGTQHPAAND

-300 TFVANPKAIKWTT
+300 TSDVNPEAIKWTT
-313 TSDNTI
+313 TNENTT
-319 RNWHV
+319 RNWFV

-336 SVYAVRHRATT
+336 SVYAVRRRATAD
-347 ETWNTPTF
+347 TWNSPTF
-355 FGALSSTEYLMD
+355 FGTLSSSEYLMD
-367 PNTAVKNSGGTNYA
+367 PNTLVKNNGETEYA

-392 QVQVTNISDQ
+392 QVQVTNMSDQ

-408 SYFKDLPTVADEN
+408 SYFKDLPTVADEDK
-421 NVGTTLAYCF
+421 VGTTLAYCF

-452 QICNEDG
+452 QIRNADG
-459 SSYNN
+459 TSYNN
-464 NVYKYKGKFYL
+464 NVYKYKGKYYL
-475 NLAEAAVNNDKSV
+475 SLAEAAANNGKSV
-488 TEVEADTENLTTYEN
+488 TEVEADTDNLITYES

-550 TGEDQGED
+550 TDDEQGED

>member
-59 RAADHNETGDTTDP
+59 RAADNETGDITDP

-88 HKEDKEFAFFLTS
+88 HKEGKEFAFFLTS
-101 EQLNQQGS
+101 EQLNKQGS
-109 GSSITYE
+109 GTSITYE
-116 PQLKVAESGNYGVIV
+116 PQLTVAESGNYGVIV

-137 EIKTAINT
+137 EIKTAINS

-163 TSYEVKAAQ
+163 TSYEVKATT
-172 EGEPTSVIATENKF
+172 GDNPTSAIATDNKF
-186 MMVNKVAVTADVVS
+186 MMVNKVAVAANVVS

-264 TLEGSNIYEHKGV
+264 TLEGSAIYEHKGV
-277 YYTSTNTQHPAAND
+277 YYTSTGTQHPAAND

-300 TFVANPKAIKWTT
+300 TSDVNPEAIKWTT
-313 TSDNTI
+313 TNENTT
-319 RNWHV
+319 RNWFV

-336 SVYAVRHRATT
+336 SVYAVRRRATAD
-347 ETWNTPTF
+347 TWNSPTF
-355 FGALSSTEYLMD
+355 FGTLSSSEYLMD
-367 PNTAVKNSGGTNYA
+367 PNTLVKNNGETEYA

-392 QVQVTNISDQ
+392 QVQVTNMSDQ

-408 SYFKDLPTVADEN
+408 SYFKDLPTVADEDK
-421 NVGTTLAYCF
+421 VGTTLAYCF

-452 QICNEDG
+452 QICNAD
-459 SSYNN
+459 STSYNN
-464 NVYKYKGKFYL
+464 NVYKYKGKYYL
-475 NLAEAAVNNDKSV
+475 SLAEAAANNGKSV
-488 TEVEADTENLTTYEN
+488 TEVEADTDNLITYES

-550 TGEDQGED
+550 TDDEQGED
-558 TDKNFYLKLTSTILP
+558 TDKNFYLKLTSTILS

>member
-59 RAADHNETGDTTDP
+59 RAADNETGDTTDP

-88 HKEDKEFAFFLTS
+88 HKEGKEFAFFLTS
-101 EQLNQQGS
+101 EQLNKQGS
-109 GSSITYE
+109 GTSITYE
-116 PQLKVAESGNYGVIV
+116 PQLTVAESGNYGVIV

-137 EIKTAINT
+137 EIKTAINS

-163 TSYEVKAAQ
+163 TSYEVKATT
-172 EGEPTSVIATENKF
+172 GDNPTSAIATDNKF
-186 MMVNKVAVTADVVS
+186 MMVNKVAVAANVVS

-264 TLEGSNIYEHKGV
+264 TLEGSAIYEHKGV
-277 YYTSTNTQHPAAND
+277 YYTSTGTQHPAAND

-300 TFVANPKAIKWTT
+300 TSDVNPEAIKWTT
-313 TSDNTI
+313 TNENTT
-319 RNWHV
+319 RNWFV

-336 SVYAVRHRATT
+336 SVYAVRRRATAD
-347 ETWNTPTF
+347 TWNSPTF
-355 FGALSSTEYLMD
+355 FGTLSSSEYLMD
-367 PNTAVKNSGGTNYA
+367 PNTLVKNNGETEYA

-392 QVQVTNISDQ
+392 QVQVTNMSDQ

-408 SYFKDLPTVADEN
+408 SYFKDLPTVADEDK
-421 NVGTTLAYCF
+421 VGITLAYCF

-452 QICNEDG
+452 QICNADG
-459 SSYNN
+459 TSYNN
-464 NVYKYKGKFYL
+464 NVYKYKGKYYL
-475 NLAEAAVNNDKSV
+475 SLAEAAANNGKSV
-488 TEVEADTENLTTYEN
+488 TEVEADTDNLITYES

-550 TGEDQGED
+550 TDDEQGED

>member
-1 MDLKIRVMKIKGL
+1 MKIKGL

-59 RAADHNETGDTTDP
+59 RAADNEAGDAIDP
-73 GTGVESGVTDAVVLL
+73 GTGGESGVTDAVVLL

-116 PQLKVAESGNYGVIV
+116 PQLTVAESGNYGVIV

-137 EIKTAINT
+137 EIKTAINS
-145 FIGDGTLPSGKE
+145 FIGNGTLPSGKE

-163 TSYEVKAAQ
+163 TSYEVKATT
-172 EGEPTSVIATENKF
+172 GDNPTSVIATDNKF
-186 MMVNKVAVTADVVS
+186 MMVNKVAVAANVVS
-200 NEKDKPSTASVDV
+200 NQAGTPSTTSVDV
-213 ERVVSKITYMPTQT
+213 ERVVSKITYMPTQD
-227 NNLYKVEDTTV
+227 NNLYKVEDVTA
-238 KYTVTTTDGWRVENN
+238 KYTVTTASGWRVEDN

-264 TLEGSNIYEHKGV
+264 TLNGKNIYEHKGV
-277 YYTSTNTQHPAAND
+277 YYEENGTYSGLAEHKGEALYKKMTGVDQ
-291 NPAATLFER
+291 EQ
-300 TFVANPKAIKWTT
+300 IKWKTT
-313 TSDNTI
+313 QTTGS
-319 RNWHV
+319 RNWYV

-336 SVYAVRHRATT
+336 SVYAVRHLAT
-347 ETWNTPTF
+347 ESNWDPSF
-355 FGALSSTEYLMD
+355 FGTLSSSNYLMD
-367 PNTAVKNSGGTNYA
+367 PNTVTKNNGGTEYA
-381 DYFYNVASAVK
+381 DYFYNVANAVK
-392 QVQVTNISDQ
+392 QVQVTNISDE
-402 ETDDFK
+402 ETDAFK
-408 SYFKDLPTVADEN
+408 SYFKDLPTVADED

-464 NVYKYKGKFYL
+464 NVYKYKGKYYL
-475 NLAEAAVNNDKSV
+475 SLAEAAANNSKSV
-488 TEVEADTENLTTYEN
+488 TEVEADTDNLITYES

-550 TGEDQGED
+550 TGDEQGED